1 MNDLRTVSLETVFH
15 AIPFGLGI
23 VDPTRRALR
32 GVYRPGDR
40 KAQVE
45 GVMGAARIRLG
56 RLRRGKLRR
65 PRPVWRCPPRHPGRS
80 QLLSIAVIAK
90 LSLCHDQGW
99 VHPRPNWYFRH
110 EPDWVFEPF
119 TRLDHSLSRVTRV
132 PASASPVPRA
142 TVATHGGQF
151 TVMGR
156 PEYGCADYA
165 AKRSDRE
172 ADRAVVP
179 F

>member
-1 MNDLRTVSLETVFH
+1 MNDLRTVSLETVFD

-65 PRPVWRCPPRHPGRS
+65 SRPVWRCPPRHPGRS

-90 LSLCHDQGW
+90 LSALSRSRLGSSETELVFPTW
-99 VHPRPNWYFRH
+99 
-110 EPDWVFEPF
+110 PDWV
-119 TRLDHSLSRVTRV
+119 SNLSRGSIARFHALLGCQRR
-132 PASASPVPRA
+132 PLPCLARPLR
-142 TVATHGGQF
+142 THGGQF
-151 TVMGR
+151 TVIGR
-156 PEYGCADYA
+156 PEYGWAGFA
-165 AKRSDRE
+165 GKRSGRE
-172 ADRAVVP
+172 AD
-179 F
+179 